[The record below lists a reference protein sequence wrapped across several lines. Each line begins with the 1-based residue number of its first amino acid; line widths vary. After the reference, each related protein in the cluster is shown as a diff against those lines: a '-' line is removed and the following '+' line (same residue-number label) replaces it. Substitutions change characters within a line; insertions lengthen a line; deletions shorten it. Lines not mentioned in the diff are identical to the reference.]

1 MNKIHPSL
9 NANKVNETKL
19 DNESIFTNVEQLR
32 LKPLNTSFC
41 DQNL

>member
-19 DNESIFTNVEQLR
+19 DWITMELGSTGDPKTI
-32 LKPLNTSFC
+32 K
-41 DQNL
+41 